1 MDFEIRKAQPSD
13 GDAMLEL
20 MPRLAEF
27 DVPDRRDPEHL
38 WRDDAK
44 LLQRWIDGEEEC
56 LVHVAVSGEHN
67 ILGFTLT
74 RIRPEPLSQEPSAHL
89 EAIAVDRSAEGKGI
103 AKALLNATEESA
115 SEHGA
120 QSMTLHVI
128 STNER
133 ARKFYEHSGY
143 FGELVRYIK
152 DLE

>member
-1 MDFEIRKAQPSD
+1 MNFEIREAQPSD
-13 GDAMLEL
+13 GAAMLAL

-27 DVPDRRDPEHL
+27 DVPERRDPEHL

-44 LLQRWIDGEEEC
+44 LLQRWIDGNEEC
-56 LVHVAVSGEHN
+56 LVHVAIAGDQQ

-89 EAIAVDRSAEGKGI
+89 EAIAVDRSAEGKGV
-103 AKALLNATEESA
+103 AKALLNATEQSA

-120 QSMTLHVI
+120 RSMTLHVI

-133 ARKFYEHSGY
+133 ARQFYEHSGY

-152 DLE
+152 DLK

>member
-1 MDFEIRKAQPSD
+1 MKFEIREAQPSD
-13 GDAMLEL
+13 GDVMLAL

-44 LLQRWIDGEEEC
+44 LLQRWIDGEEAC
-56 LVHVAVSGEHN
+56 LVHVAVSEEGK

-89 EAIAVDRSAEGKGI
+89 EAIVVDRSAEGKGV
-103 AKALLNATEESA
+103 AKALLTATEKSA
-115 SEHGA
+115 RERGA
-120 QSMTLHVI
+120 ETMTLHVI
-128 STNER
+128 STNDR
-133 ARKFYEHSGY
+133 AMKFYEHSGY

-152 DLE
+152 DL